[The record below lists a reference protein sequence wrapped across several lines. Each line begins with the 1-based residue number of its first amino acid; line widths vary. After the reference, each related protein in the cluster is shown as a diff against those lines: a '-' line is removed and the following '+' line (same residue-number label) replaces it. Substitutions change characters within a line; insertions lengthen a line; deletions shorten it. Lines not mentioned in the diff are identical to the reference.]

1 MAKIYTGRDGSMWL
15 NPDSAGAATDFGRLA
30 KVTNYSFQADLELLE
45 TTSLGDNLKTFTPG
59 IQSFSGS
66 ATLLYYKNDDGRTS
80 ANRLLRRLIKSGSE
94 GVSETS
100 SPETSGKVVLLLRL
114 QDGNVNT
121 DVKFDAWITSAT
133 IGASV
138 GDVVSAQI
146 SFTATGELNVSNM
159 SI

>member
-15 NPDSAGAATDFGRLA
+15 NPDVAGATTDYGRLA

-45 TTSLGDNLKTFTPG
+45 TTSLGDNLKTFVPG
-59 IQSFSGS
+59 IQSFSGN

-80 ANRLLRRLIKSGSE
+80 ANRLLRRLIKSGSD

-100 SPETSGKVVLLLRL
+100 VAETSGKVILLLRL
-114 QDGNVNT
+114 QDGDINT
-121 DVKFDAWITSAT
+121 DIKFNAWITSAT

-138 GDVVSAQI
+138 GEVVSAQI
-146 SFTATGELNVSNM
+146 SFTATGALDVQNM